1 MYIEPDNS
9 IRIILFVAIFCA
21 IVTTPIALAVDWVV
35 RNILS
40 APTEASTE
48 VSTEVLTTL
57 VPGADASSQPD
68 AAQRDGLT
76 RTSSRTSKTLTQFLN
91 YFADEEKLAEDK
103 QLIAISRGELFLL
116 SAKLKSY
123 RDKLRPDE
131 LEEFNCKFILNIHR
145 AYFFTTMIF

>member
-1 MYIEPDNS
+1 M
-9 IRIILFVAIFCA
+9 
-21 IVTTPIALAVDWVV
+21 
-35 RNILS
+35 
-40 APTEASTE
+40 
-48 VSTEVLTTL
+48 TTL
-57 VPGADASSQPD
+57 VPGTDTPTEPD

-76 RTSSRTSKTLTQFLN
+76 RRNSRTSKTLTQFLS

-131 LEEFNCKFILNIHR
+131 LEEFNCKCIILKNRHFIYL
-145 AYFFTTMIF
+145 FL